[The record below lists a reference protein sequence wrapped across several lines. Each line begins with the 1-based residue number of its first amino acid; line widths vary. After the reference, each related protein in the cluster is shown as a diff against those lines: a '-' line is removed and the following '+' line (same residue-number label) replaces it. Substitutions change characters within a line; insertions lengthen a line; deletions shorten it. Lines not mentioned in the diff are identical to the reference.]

1 MCLGLRDQLS
11 LGNFPHQPTQ
21 WAMLT
26 FCPVF
31 TSFTREGK
39 RGWGKKSCPTGLLLN
54 PNGELA
60 CSLFPSPMEQNG
72 SLDGACK
79 RSLTDGPTAEDDWFV
94 SASKNILRVIH
105 IWSFLASDHQKFISH
120 RSLAQR
126 AYNASGFFGRLP
138 FAKFC

>member
-1 MCLGLRDQLS
+1 MYPSVLPSRVPGSTNVRHHF
-11 LGNFPHQPTQ
+11 GTNFLWVILAHQPTK
-21 WAMLT
+21 WSMLM

-39 RGWGKKSCPTGLLLN
+39 RGWGKKSCPSGLLLN

-79 RSLTDGPTAEDDWFV
+79 RSLTDGPTV
-94 SASKNILRVIH
+94 GMIGSSRLQCSKKHSEGHSHRWEV
-105 IWSFLASDHQKFISH
+105 FAVADHQKFISY
-120 RSLAQR
+120 R
-126 AYNASGFFGRLP
+126 
-138 FAKFC
+138 

>member
-1 MCLGLRDQLS
+1 M
-11 LGNFPHQPTQ
+11 
-21 WAMLT
+21 

-31 TSFTREGK
+31 TSFTLEGK

-94 SASKNILRVIH
+94 SIGSNA
-105 IWSFLASDHQKFISH
+105 QKKTF
-120 RSLAQR
+120 
-126 AYNASGFFGRLP
+126 
-138 FAKFC
+138 

>member
-1 MCLGLRDQLS
+1 
-11 LGNFPHQPTQ
+11 
-21 WAMLT
+21 MLV

-94 SASKNILRVIH
+94 SAPMLRKKHSEGHSHRREV
-105 IWSFLASDHQKFISH
+105 FAASDHQKFISH

-126 AYNASGFFGRLP
+126 AYNASGLV
-138 FAKFC
+138 